1 MDAKTRC
8 KGLTKNHHIDSN
20 DAFRIWG
27 AYVGKSKLSTVL
39 GIVMF
44 LRLQPLTP
52 SEKPPQV
59 DTSTTSTTSTSTST
73 SLGELGETTEKPKP
87 TKPPQPYPY
96 NNRRNRRQNRRDRRQ
111 NRRDRR
117 EYHWSSYPG
126 RFEGRRRCLGF
137 RMVFFFV
144 FVWRGQKRI
153 SNFNLICFF
162 LTVFCH
168 TFFQF
173 FGVYVGLK
181 PSFWA
186 FFFPRSWFLCNTGI
200 LPLRGST
207 NSISGS
213 VWKPW

>member
-59 DTSTTSTTSTSTST
+59 TSTT
-73 SLGELGETTEKPKP
+73 LIGETTEKPKP

-96 NNRRNRRQNRRDRRQ
+96 NNRRNRRQNRRNRRQ

-137 RMVFFFV
+137 RMVFFFRICLKGTEADQQLQLDLFFFDGFLPHV
-144 FVWRGQKRI
+144 FPIFW
-153 SNFNLICFF
+153 
-162 LTVFCH
+162 
-168 TFFQF
+168 
-173 FGVYVGLK
+173 GLCG
-181 PSFWA
+181 FEA
-186 FFFPRSWFLCNTGI
+186 FVLSIFFPRSWFLCNTGI

>member
-162 LTVFCH
+162 FDGFLPHVFPIFWGLCGLEAFVLSI
-168 TFFQF
+168 FFS
-173 FGVYVGLK
+173 
-181 PSFWA
+181 P
-186 FFFPRSWFLCNTGI
+186 I
-200 LPLRGST
+200 LVSMQHWDFTLEGFH
-207 NSISGS
+207 
-213 VWKPW
+213 